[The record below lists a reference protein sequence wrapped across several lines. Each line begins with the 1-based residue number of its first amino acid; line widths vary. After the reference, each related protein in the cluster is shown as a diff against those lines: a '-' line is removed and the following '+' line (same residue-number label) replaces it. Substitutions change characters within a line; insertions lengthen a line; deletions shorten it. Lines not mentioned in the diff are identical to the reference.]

1 MVNGALVPSPKLT
14 PLVCDPTTGS
24 PRSVPLPVV
33 SWKAIVPVSAG
44 SPATPT
50 TLFTVAV
57 NPNAPVVVLLTV
69 MVVVVV
75 FAFPDCDGETV
86 SFTAA
91 EVLAAYAGDAFGVPT
106 NTAR

>member
-1 MVNGALVPSPKLT
+1 
-14 PLVCDPTTGS
+14 
-24 PRSVPLPVV
+24 V

-44 SPATPT
+44 SPETLT

-57 NPNAPVVVLLTV
+57 KPKAPAVVLLTV
-69 MVVVVV
+69 MVVVVI
-75 FAFPDCDGETV
+75 AFPDCDGETV